1 MTSRRKQRA
10 KVQRKHQVMCRRRL
24 AAARE
29 DKLWGRM
36 SPVGREFGSPDF
48 ERLMAE
54 DHRLGRGVFDPAVR
68 HAFVATPERLAD
80 NIEVPDDLPLQ
91 PRVPI

>member
-1 MTSRRKQRA
+1 MTSPRKQRA
-10 KVQRKHQVMCRRRL
+10 RVQSMHQVMCSRRL
-24 AAARE
+24 ATARE

-36 SPVGREFGSPDF
+36 SAVGREFGSPDF

-54 DHRLGRGVFDPAVR
+54 DHQFGRGVFDPAVR
-68 HAFVATPERLAD
+68 HAFRATPERLAD
-80 NIEVPDDLPLQ
+80 TEVSDDLPLQ